1 MIHDPSFQPRF
12 RFVHVLMIFVFIG
25 LLPRAVFAIPAFG
38 RKYGKP
44 CQTCHVAI
52 PKLNDFGERVRVN
65 GYQLPGTMES
75 TAPWSIQAIH
85 FSGMLHEMFV
95 QRTIKSNMQ
104 AVPPTGLPGNGQY
117 DVNSFRDLGGHIWMG
132 GVLGRHLSFF
142 AALGIEQELEV
153 EAGRFKSPV
162 GVHWEQ
168 AFFAWNNV
176 LSSGTGRLN
185 FRFGR
190 VELELPYSSQRR
202 LSSNLSPYEVYTIRP
217 VLGAANLSSSKVGAS
232 IYGAYSF
239 GLNRIIYDG
248 SLVNGTNGNFDTNT
262 KKDFYGRLALSRY
275 FDGALKKITVG
286 GLGYFGSQ
294 NLKDLPGNPF
304 PNEAMIEYWEHEHEE
319 LGEEFNVHT
328 DPENAPFTRIGLD
341 AALDL
346 ILLGYHIN
354 IFGQY
359 LIGHNDD
366 IDMTDEH
373 LPYFAG
379 GGGEGG
385 GDVHKALTPA
395 GGDNGLEWQERPF
408 DYTGGFIGADII
420 LIPTKLYLSPRLDWV
435 NVTNQ
440 WADPVDGLDVRMM
453 DQWNF
458 NDSTYMGSDKMPRS
472 MTGDVNDITRLTVQL
487 HYHPIQPVA
496 MMLEVGRQT
505 NMFGFPEPELEENP
519 LENKMYNPTWVA
531 GMGRVVKVDSS
542 WLMLMI
548 MFAF

>member
-1 MIHDPSFQPRF
+1 MELHQKLLHPLAIL
-12 RFVHVLMIFVFIG
+12 VLLVVSSSS
-25 LLPRAVFAIPAFG
+25 LQAIPAFG

-95 QRTIKSNMQ
+95 ERTIKSNMQ

-117 DVNSFRDLGGHIWMG
+117 DINSFRDMGGHIWMG

-142 AALGIEQELEV
+142 GALGIEQELEV

-162 GVHWEQ
+162 GAHWEQ

-190 VELELPYSSQRR
+190 FELELPYSSLRR
-202 LSSNLSPYEVYTIRP
+202 LSSTLSPYEVYAIRP
-217 VLGAANLSSSKVGAS
+217 VLGAANLSSPKVGAS
-232 IYGAYSF
+232 IYGAYSL
-239 GLNRIIYDG
+239 GVNRVIYDG

-262 KKDFYGRLALSRY
+262 RKDFYGRLALSRY
-275 FDGALKKITVG
+275 LDGALKKITVG

-304 PNEAMIEYWEHEHEE
+304 PNEAMLDYWDDEAQ
-319 LGEEFNVHT
+319 LNVHIT
-328 DPENAPFTRIGLD
+328 PENAPFTRIGLD
-341 AALDL
+341 ASLDI
-346 ILLGYHIN
+346 ILLGYHLN
-354 IFGQY
+354 LFGQY

-366 IDMTDEH
+366 IDMTDEEM
-373 LPYFAG
+373 PYLAG
-379 GGGEGG
+379 DGGGEGG
-385 GDVHKALTPA
+385 GHVDKTLIPA
-395 GGDNGLEWQERPF
+395 GGEHGLEWQERPF
-408 DYTGGFIGADII
+408 DYTGGFFGTDII

-440 WADPVDGLDVRMM
+440 WADKVDGVDIRMGQSWDV
-453 DQWNF
+453 DTT
-458 NDSTYMGSDKMPRS
+458 TYVGSDGMTRS
-472 MTGDVNDITRLTVQL
+472 MTGSANDITRLTVQL

-496 MMLEVGRQT
+496 MMIEVGRQT
-505 NMFGFPEPELEENP
+505 NMFGFPEPP
-519 LENKMYNPTWVA
+519 LEMYNPTWVA

-548 MFAF
+548 MFTF

>member
-1 MIHDPSFQPRF
+1 MTHVPRSQPRL

-25 LLPRAVFAIPAFG
+25 LLPKEVFAIPAFG

-95 QRTIKSNMQ
+95 QRTIKSNMS

-190 VELELPYSSQRR
+190 FELELPYSSLRR
-202 LSSNLSPYEVYTIRP
+202 LSSGLSPYEVYTIRP

-232 IYGAYSF
+232 VYGAYSF
-239 GLNRIIYDG
+239 GVNRIIYDG

-346 ILLGYHIN
+346 VLLGYHIN

-395 GGDNGLEWQERPF
+395 GGDHGLEWQERPF

-440 WADPVDGLDVRMM
+440 WADPVNGPYVRTTGSIVVG
-453 DQWNF
+453 D
-458 NDSTYMGSDKMPRS
+458 DTTTYMKSDEMIRS
-472 MTGDVNDITRLTVQL
+472 MTGSANDITRLTVQL

-496 MMLEVGRQT
+496 MMIEVGRQT
-505 NMFGFPEPELEENP
+505 NMFGYPEPP
-519 LENKMYNPTWVA
+519 LAMYNPSWVA